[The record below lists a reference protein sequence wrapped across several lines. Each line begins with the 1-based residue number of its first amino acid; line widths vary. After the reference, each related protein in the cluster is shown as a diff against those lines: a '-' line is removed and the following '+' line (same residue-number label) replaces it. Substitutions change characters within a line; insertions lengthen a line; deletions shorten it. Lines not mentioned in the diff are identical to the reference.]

1 VEFTLASGSLAD
13 RPPRWRRRLP
23 VPGRV

>member
-1 VEFTLASGSLAD
+1 VELSLASGSLAD